1 MEFLEKILM
10 ILFIVLILG
19 LFTWYCIDDS
29 KYIYK
34 CTDTQGNIVYCESAE
49 VNRGGMFGI
58 TEDGTR
64 LVITSYKRVLKEEV
78 NK

>member
-19 LFTWYCIDDS
+19 LFTWYCIDES

-34 CTDTQGNIVYCESAE
+34 CTDTQGNIVYC
-49 VNRGGMFGI
+49 VNAYTSRGGMIGT
-58 TEDGTR
+58 TEDGTK
-64 LVITSYKRVLKEEV
+64 LTITSYKRVLKEE
-78 NK
+78 K